1 MSRSRDLLHCGS
13 DSDSSNSG
21 SSSDSDFE
29 DRHQKRKRTYLQGH
43 AHKPY
48 RITGDLSHAFE
59 GGIAGPSSSEP
70 TVSNVCNS
78 CMPVLCKY
86 AETFK
91 GLRRQGS
98 ELKRRKTINPNPKKP
113 DFDHYR
119 DLSKHNVFDALG
131 NYLFCSKCIHNAL
144 GVSYQRLSHQRK
156 VKRAQFNQP
165 IRRAQNNSQPSAN
178 FQAFK

>member
-1 MSRSRDLLHCGS
+1 M
-13 DSDSSNSG
+13 
-21 SSSDSDFE
+21 
-29 DRHQKRKRTYLQGH
+29 
-43 AHKPY
+43 HKPY
-48 RITGDLSHAFE
+48 WITGYLSHAFE

-98 ELKRRKTINPNPKKP
+98 ELKRRKTINPNPKRP

-119 DLSKHNVFDALG
+119 DLNKQNEWLRNNIFDAIG

-144 GVSYQRLSHQRK
+144 GVSYQYLSRQRK

-165 IRRAQNNSQPSAN
+165 IRNMTKQEVSEQKLSQYVNARRL
-178 FQAFK
+178 